1 MERHNK
7 YGYLKRLLSLAA
19 LFSVAFGGIST
30 AQDSAVDPP
39 ADWTYVPGVKLP
51 DWKTVGAVSSV
62 SGDELAGSFTSNV
75 ANTLYGRLP
84 GLTVMQSSGE
94 PGADSPALLSR
105 GIGTFGGGS
114 GIHVVV
120 DGFPSSAAFFQQLVP
135 AEIESIQLLK
145 DAAATAIYGNRG
157 ANGVLLVTTKKGVVS
172 PLRIRVNAR
181 YGFQQGV
188 RLPDFLG
195 SYDYATLYNEALANE
210 GAAPLYSSANL
221 EAYRTGSDP
230 LFHPDVDWQKEMLRS
245 ISPVANYD
253 VSAKGG
259 SETVR
264 YFVIF
269 NGINNTGLLKDPT
282 SAAEY
287 GKKQK
292 FSRYNFRTNVDIKL
306 SRRLKAAITL
316 GGSVEDKVTPGTAE
330 SSWNLFDLMGR
341 VPSNAFPIFVG
352 EGKIGGNSTYLNPLA
367 ELTETGYVS
376 YNGRSAQTSLRLTE
390 MLDMITP
397 GLSVSGAIG
406 FNTYFKSYSNKTREY
421 ARYEAVKNESG
432 ETAYNMFGQDGS
444 LEGNEND
451 SYQWRNYAIQ
461 GALNYGRVF
470 GRHGVNAVLQMNW
483 DDYTET
489 DSSLPYKNMGV
500 AGHASYSF
508 DEKYIAEFSLG
519 YYGNENF
526 PRDSRFGFFPAG
538 AVGWIV
544 SKEEFMKDSNLFDFL
559 KLRLSYGMTGNS
571 AIGGQRFMYN
581 QYYVWQGGY
590 NFGTSNTGAGAII
603 EGTLANPDVTWEK
616 EKKLN
621 VGIEAQLLGK
631 LSVSFD
637 YFRNQRYDILTQPFS
652 DVPDWLGISLPGLN
666 NGRVNNNGFE
676 LTAGWKETSSV
687 LKWFVDG
694 SLWYARNVVE
704 YNSEA
709 PKLYPYQLSTG
720 RRIGQPFALEAVG
733 FFRDQADI
741 DSSPTQV
748 YSTVRPG
755 DIKYKDQNGDNRI
768 DDNDVLPV
776 GYTSTP
782 EITLGLNLGAEY
794 KGFDVNAMLQGA
806 FNRSV
811 YWDGR
816 MFRAFQDN
824 GTVSTAALGRWT
836 TQTANNAIYPRLST
850 TGNLNNYRYSS
861 FWQKNGNFLKL
872 RSLELGYT
880 LSPEALSNAGI
891 ESLRI
896 YLSGTNLFSIDRMKG
911 YVDPETLFGYPAIR
925 TYNIGFNIQF

>member
-1 MERHNK
+1 MEKQNK
-7 YGYLKRLLSLAA
+7 YRYVGRLLSIAA
-19 LFSVAFGGIST
+19 AFSVAFGGVST
-30 AQDSAVDPP
+30 AQGPAADSL
-39 ADWTYVPGVKLP
+39 ADRWSVPGSELP
-51 DWKTVGAVSSV
+51 DWKVVGAVSSIE
-62 SGDELAGSFTSNV
+62 GDALAGSFTSNV

-94 PGADSPALLSR
+94 PGADAPGMLSR
-105 GIGTFGGGS
+105 GIGTFS
-114 GIHVVV
+114 GASGMHIVV
-120 DGFPSSAAFFQQLVP
+120 DGFPSSASFFQQLVP

-157 ANGVLLVTTKKGVVS
+157 ANGVLLVTTKKGTVS
-172 PLRIRVNAR
+172 PLRIMVNAR

-188 RLPDFLG
+188 RLPEFLG
-195 SYDYATLYNEALANE
+195 SYDYANLYNEALANE
-210 GAAPLYSSANL
+210 GADRLYAAADI

-230 LFHPDVDWQKEMLRS
+230 LFHPNVDWQKEMLRN
-245 ISPVANYD
+245 IAPVVNYD
-253 VSAKGG
+253 VSARGG
-259 SETVR
+259 SETVK

-306 SRRLKAAITL
+306 SRRLTAAITL
-316 GGSVEDKVTPGTAE
+316 GGSVEDKITPGTAE

-341 VPSNAFPIFVG
+341 VPSNAFPIFAA

-406 FNTYFKSYSNKTREY
+406 FNTDFKSYSNKTRTY
-421 ARYEAVKNESG
+421 ARYEASKNESG
-432 ETAYNMFGQDGS
+432 EVVFNMFGQDTS
-444 LEGNEND
+444 LAGNESN
-451 SYQWRNYAIQ
+451 SSQWRNYAVQ
-461 GALNYGRVF
+461 GALNYGRTF
-470 GRHGVNAVLQMNW
+470 GRHGVDAILQINW
-483 DDYTET
+483 DDYTMT
-489 DSSLPYKNMGV
+489 GSSLPYKNMGV
-500 AGHASYSF
+500 AGRASWSL
-508 DEKYIAEFSLG
+508 DEKYIAEFSFG

-526 PRDSRFGFFPAG
+526 PRSSRFGFFPAG

-544 SKEEFMKDSNLFDFL
+544 SKEDFMKDSRLFDFM
-559 KLRLSYGMTGNS
+559 KVRLSYGMTGNS
-571 AIGGQRFMYN
+571 GIGGARFMYN
-581 QYYVWQGGY
+581 QYYLWSGEY
-590 NFGTSNTGAGAII
+590 WFGTSNTGTGAIV
-603 EGTLANPDVTWEK
+603 EGSLANPGVTWEK
-616 EKKLN
+616 EKKFN
-621 VGIEAQLLGK
+621 VGFEAQMLGN

-637 YFRNQRYDILTQPFS
+637 YFRNQRYDILTQPYS
-652 DVPDWLGISLPGLN
+652 DVPDWLGISLPALN
-666 NGRVNNNGFE
+666 NGEVDNSGFE
-676 LTAGWKETSSV
+676 LTAGWRETSSAV
-687 LKWFVDG
+687 KWFVGG
-694 SLWYARNVVE
+694 SLWYARNEVK

-709 PKLYPYQLSTG
+709 PKLYPYQLGTG
-720 RRIGQPFALEAVG
+720 RRIGQPFMLEAIG

-741 DSSPTQV
+741 DSSPAQLYT
-748 YSTVRPG
+748 TVRPG
-755 DIKYKDQNGDNRI
+755 DLKYKDQNGDNRI
-768 DDNDVLPV
+768 DDNDLYPI
-776 GYTSTP
+776 GNTSTP

-794 KGFDVNAMLQGA
+794 MGFDVNAMFQGA

-824 GTVSTAALGRWT
+824 GTVSKAALGRWT
-836 TQTANNAIYPRLST
+836 PQTADSATYPRLST
-850 TGNLNNYRYSS
+850 NGNLNNYLNSS

-880 LSPEALSNAGI
+880 ITPRALSRAGI
-891 ESLRI
+891 EKLRI
-896 YLSGTNLFSIDRMKG
+896 CVSGTNLFSIDHMKG

-925 TYNIGFNIQF
+925 TYSLGFNMQF